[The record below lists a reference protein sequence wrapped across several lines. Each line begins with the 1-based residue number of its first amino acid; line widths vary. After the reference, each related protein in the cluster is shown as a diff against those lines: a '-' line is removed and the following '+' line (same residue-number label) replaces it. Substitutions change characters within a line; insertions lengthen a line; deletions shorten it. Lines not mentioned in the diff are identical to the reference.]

1 MQSKLEASIFP
12 SALGWM
18 AMVSRD
24 GAIRRLSFGHAGPEA
39 ARKAVAAEARG
50 AIEARSTA
58 AAALVRRLQ
67 AYAAGH
73 REDFRNVRLDLHGLT
88 EFQGRVFAECRKIPY
103 GRTCTYGQLA
113 ARVGSPGSA
122 RAVGNCMAANPLPLL
137 IPCHR
142 VVPAGKGLGA
152 YSAPGGAMTKRRLI
166 LAEKAT
172 APAAKLR

>member
-1 MQSKLEASIFP
+1 METKIELSVFP

-18 AMVSRD
+18 AMVSRN

-39 ARKAVAAEARG
+39 ARKAVAAELPDKVKAG
-50 AIEARSTA
+50 STA
-58 AAALVRRLQ
+58 ASLVRRLQ
-67 AYAAGH
+67 SYAKGH
-73 REDFRNVRLDLHGLT
+73 RDDFRGVRLDLAGWT
-88 EFQGRVFAECRKIPY
+88 DFQGKVLAECRKIPY

-113 ARVGSPGSA
+113 ARVGSPRSA

-152 YSAPGGAMTKRRLI
+152 YSAPGGAKTKRRLI
-166 LAEKAT
+166 LAEKAAAS
-172 APAAKLR
+172 APRLR